1 MVRNY
6 LKFIGFFT
14 FLSSN
19 CFAANEGMPQLNP
32 DYWVSQVFW
41 VMLIFGTL
49 YVILWKA
56 ILPKIN
62 QNLENRKSQILTDLD
77 EAQELKNQS
86 EKKISEY
93 NMILSKAK
101 QDAKKILDETRK
113 KINLDIENKNNQFNL
128 EIDKEIENA
137 EKEIKM
143 LKLSST
149 KDINKISVETA
160 SEIVRKMVGTEVNAS
175 SVSAIVED
183 ISKKEILWLKDRW
196 SDHYL
201 DIDSRNIFFPFIKRQ
216 Q

>member
-19 CFAANEGMPQLNP
+19 CFAANDGMPQLNP
-32 DYWVSQVFW
+32 DYWVSQIFW

-62 QNLENRKSQILTDLD
+62 ENLENRKSQILTDLD
-77 EAQELKNQS
+77 EAQEFKNQS

-101 QDAKKILDETRK
+101 QDAKKVLDETRK

-128 EIDKEIENA
+128 EIGKEIENA
-137 EKEIKM
+137 EKEIKT
-143 LKLSST
+143 LKLSSI
-149 KDINKISVETA
+149 KDINKISIETS

-175 SVSAIVED
+175 SVSATVED
-183 ISKKEILWLKDRW
+183 ISKKEI
-196 SDHYL
+196 
-201 DIDSRNIFFPFIKRQ
+201 IKYI
-216 Q
+216 

>member
-14 FLSSN
+14 LLSGE
-19 CFAANEGMPQLNP
+19 CLGAEGGMPQLNP
-32 DYWVSQVFW
+32 DYWASQIFW

-62 QNLENRKSQILTDLD
+62 ENLENRKSQILTDLD

-101 QDAKKILDETRK
+101 QEAKKILDGTRK
-113 KINLDIENKNNQFNL
+113 KVNQDIENKKNQFNL
-128 EIDKEIENA
+128 EIVKEIKNA
-137 EKEIKM
+137 EKEIKT
-143 LKLSST
+143 LKLSSI
-149 KDINKISVETA
+149 KDINKIAIETS
-160 SEIVRKMVGTEVNAS
+160 SEIVRKIVGTEVNAS

-183 ISKKEILWLKDRW
+183 TSKKEITK
-196 SDHYL
+196 Y
-201 DIDSRNIFFPFIKRQ
+201 I
-216 Q
+216 